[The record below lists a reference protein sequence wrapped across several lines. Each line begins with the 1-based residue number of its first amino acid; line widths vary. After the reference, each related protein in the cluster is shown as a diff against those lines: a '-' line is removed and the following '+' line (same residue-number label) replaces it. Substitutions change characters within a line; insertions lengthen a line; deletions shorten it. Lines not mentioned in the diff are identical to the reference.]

1 MQMWLFCWIYE
12 WTFSFGRKLKML
24 TVMKTGNPAR
34 PPTLIQM
41 KTWNLKMKME
51 RIYILDHPQLMSW
64 QPYGH
69 LLLLHTVTL

>member
-1 MQMWLFCWIYE
+1 
-12 WTFSFGRKLKML
+12 ML